1 MGPFL
6 GVTFWQSPRHSA
18 PQRKQLPTHPH
29 SPQSALPKS
38 FAVGGPEVGR
48 QPVLWRAKDK
58 APPPP
63 SRSGLR
69 NLDRERESGGPVPS
83 NSLQAIPREL
93 LGPVRTKLL
102 SQPTQVTQPLGYPL
116 TCNEVQCQGQ
126 RYEARAGAPPWQ
138 SRQL

>member
-48 QPVLWRAKDK
+48 QPVLWRAKEK
-58 APPPP
+58 APPSHPP
-63 SRSGLR
+63 ALASGTLTVSR
-69 NLDRERESGGPVPS
+69 NLVAQFPPTACRQFLENSWVLFAPS
-83 NSLQAIPREL
+83 CFPN
-93 LGPVRTKLL
+93 
-102 SQPTQVTQPLGYPL
+102 
-116 TCNEVQCQGQ
+116 Q
-126 RYEARAGAPPWQ
+126 RR
-138 SRQL
+138 

>member
-48 QPVLWRAKDK
+48 QPVL
-58 APPPP
+58 
-63 SRSGLR
+63 
-69 NLDRERESGGPVPS
+69 
-83 NSLQAIPREL
+83 
-93 LGPVRTKLL
+93 
-102 SQPTQVTQPLGYPL
+102 
-116 TCNEVQCQGQ
+116 
-126 RYEARAGAPPWQ
+126 
-138 SRQL
+138 